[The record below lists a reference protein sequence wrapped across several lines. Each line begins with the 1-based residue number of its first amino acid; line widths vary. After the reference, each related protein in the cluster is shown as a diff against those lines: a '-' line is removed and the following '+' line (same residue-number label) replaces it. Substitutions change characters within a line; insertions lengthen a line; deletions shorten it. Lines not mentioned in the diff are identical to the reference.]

1 MEEWIQLTEED
12 IERATRLQRPER
24 NARVSDQ
31 PPPPAD
37 ERDSAGQTDPIA
49 SPEAEPTPPAALK
62 ITLDDLE
69 PEAPEAITQ
78 ALMTI
83 TRDDL
88 SPVAG
93 PIVASPSIARL
104 EQLMFDLVNET
115 RQNHLA
121 RLVGT
126 ASLGWHALLATIARQ
141 HSADMLRRQ
150 YVDHITPE
158 GLTTAQR
165 IQRKRISY
173 VACGEN
179 IGVVYG
185 EAAQSEQA
193 IYDIHDAFMNQP
205 RSLTNHRANLL
216 NPLWTHMGV
225 GIALNPDGALV
236 ATQLFI
242 SAPGRKLRGE

>member
-1 MEEWIQLTEED
+1 MDEWIQLTDED

-24 NARVSDQ
+24 NPPAT
-31 PPPPAD
+31 PPP
-37 ERDSAGQTDPIA
+37 S
-49 SPEAEPTPPAALK
+49 SPPETAEPALPSHPATLT

-69 PEAPEAITQ
+69 PEAPETPTEITQ

-83 TRDDL
+83 TLDDL
-88 SPVAG
+88 RPVRG
-93 PIVASPSIARL
+93 PVTASPSIARL

-121 RLVGT
+121 RLLGT

-150 YVDHITPE
+150 YVDHVTPE

-165 IQRKRISY
+165 IQRKNISY

-185 EAAQSEQA
+185 EAAYSEQA
-193 IYDIHDAFMNQP
+193 IYDIHNAFMNQP

-225 GIALNPDGALV
+225 GISLNPDGALV

>member
-1 MEEWIQLTEED
+1 MEEWIQLTDED

-24 NARVSDQ
+24 NARV
-31 PPPPAD
+31 
-37 ERDSAGQTDPIA
+37 TDP
-49 SPEAEPTPPAALK
+49 AEQADPAGETALPALPATLK
-62 ITLDDLE
+62 ITMDDLE
-69 PEAPEAITQ
+69 PEAPEPAEAVTQ

-83 TRDDL
+83 TLDDL
-88 SPVAG
+88 RPVTE
-93 PIVASPSIARL
+93 PVIASPSIARL

-185 EAAQSEQA
+185 EAAQTEQA
-193 IYDIHDAFMNQP
+193 IYDIHNAFMNQP

-242 SAPGRKLRGE
+242 SAPGQKLRGE

>member
-12 IERATRLQRPER
+12 IERATRLTRPEPPATPR
-24 NARVSDQ
+24 SPLTPTETKPTPTTSRPESE
-31 PPPPAD
+31 PPPPAL
-37 ERDSAGQTDPIA
+37 T
-49 SPEAEPTPPAALK
+49 
-62 ITLDDLE
+62 ITLEDLAEEE
-69 PEAPEAITQ
+69 PEVVTQ

-83 TRDDL
+83 TLDDL
-88 SPVAG
+88 RPVSG
-93 PIVASPSIARL
+93 PIAASPSVARL
-104 EQLMFDLVNET
+104 EQLMFDLVNES

-126 ASLGWHALLATIARQ
+126 ASLGWHAQLAAIARQ

-158 GLTTAQR
+158 GITTAQR
-165 IQRKRISY
+165 IQRHQISY
-173 VACGEN
+173 MACGEN

-185 EAAQSEQA
+185 ESAQSEQA

-236 ATQLFI
+236 ATQLFV
-242 SAPGRKLRGE
+242 SSPGRKLRGE